1 MKRGPRKT
9 LWVAVLDGSK
19 GLVFRN
25 DGDAEYPVLRPIDI
39 RDADVP
45 PDREIHTD
53 KPGRMFD
60 GTGHRSA
67 VDQGDAHELAE
78 RRFVEDLI
86 KSLNSAAL
94 KGEFDQLLIY
104 ADSDSLG
111 EIRDNYH
118 DELKARLLEE
128 FPLDIVNE
136 PVDKLE
142 KRVKEALK
150 PS

>member
-1 MKRGPRKT
+1 MNRGPRKT

-19 GLVFRN
+19 ALVFRN
-25 DGDAEYPVLRPIDI
+25 DGDAEYPVLRPVDV
-39 RDADVP
+39 RDTDVP

-67 VDQGDAHELAE
+67 VDQGDAHELEE

-86 KSLNSAAL
+86 ESLNSAAL
-94 KGEFDQLLIY
+94 EGKFDQLLIY

-111 EIRDNYH
+111 EIRDKYH
-118 DELKARLLEE
+118 DALKSRLLEE

-136 PVDKLE
+136 PVDQLE
-142 KRVKEALK
+142 KRVKEALQ